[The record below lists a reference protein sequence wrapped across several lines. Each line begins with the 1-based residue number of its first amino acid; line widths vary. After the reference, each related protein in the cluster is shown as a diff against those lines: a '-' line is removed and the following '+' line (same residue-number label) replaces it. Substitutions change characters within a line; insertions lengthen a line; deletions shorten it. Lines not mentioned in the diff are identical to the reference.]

1 MDTVE
6 SVVQGVFSIGM
17 LPFSAFSPTDPSAV
31 AAAAAAGGD
40 VDGGDDDDD
49 PDPVRMRAPRVAR

>member
-1 MDTVE
+1 M
-6 SVVQGVFSIGM
+6 GM
-17 LPFSAFSPTDPSAV
+17 LPFSAFSPTEPSAV